1 MLWPKNDSGWTS
13 TTQSP
18 ARIVQL
24 EHITQRYGTRDRQ
37 FVAVQDVTLGVDEGE
52 FVALLGPSGCGKSTL
67 LRIIS
72 GLTTPS
78 EGRTL
83 YRGQPIRGV
92 NPHAAIVFQ
101 TFALFP
107 WLTVQGN
114 VQVALK
120 ARGIPESVATPRAL
134 EIGRAHV

>member
-1 MLWPKNDSGWTS
+1 MLWPKNDSASTS
-13 TTQSP
+13 TNPSP

-37 FVAVQDVTLGVDEGE
+37 FVAVNDVSLGVDESE

-72 GLTTPS
+72 GLTMPS
-78 EGRTL
+78 EGRVF
-83 YRGQPIRGV
+83 YRGQPLKGV

-107 WLTVQGN
+107 WLTVRRTLEFH
-114 VQVALK
+114 LK
-120 ARGIPESVATPRAL
+120 PAACRKIAAPRVPWIWLARAV
-134 EIGRAHV
+134 